1 MALEERII
9 IGSEEFFC
17 IYCDIILFI
26 MNFFFILNLNVY
38 ICIKFKFFNDKN
50 YVYII
55 LFQKY
60 FILMINLK

>member
-26 MNFFFILNLNVY
+26 MNFFFYFKFKY

-55 LFQKY
+55 
-60 FILMINLK
+60 